1 MYNKC
6 FGLSLTVS
14 TFLLSRLSYH
24 FLYSLLIVFSPN
36 DCILVL
42 DPFLQPL
49 PSISFSLIFVHVLLL
64 SFIPTFLPSLLHSFS
79 MSQISI
85 YTDMWHWFFILP
97 FPTSKPALL
106 FPTLCSLSH
115 SLPVHRSSFLHL
127 SFFPHISWYCCC
139 VPNVPQTL
147 FSIIK
152 LLSLPSP
159 AAARITW
166 AEQALLNIEQH
177 REGGTQEERHRVKG
191 KERKEGRKREEKD
204 EEGKAGR
211 KRAMGR
217 IRRTERK
224 RRWEKRQ
231 LQYHSKTL
239 IYLWSLNRCHWQQGR
254 IESWP
259 WVMTLLKTWYLF
271 HGQCAQVKIVGGFN
285 TQILVFDDRK

>member
-64 SFIPTFLPSLLHSFS
+64 SFIPTFLHSFS

-97 FPTSKPALL
+97 FPTSKPSLL
-106 FPTLCSLSH
+106 FPTLRSLSH

-147 FSIIK
+147 FSTIK

-191 KERKEGRKREEKD
+191 KERKEGRKRGREKRKMKKEKQEEKEQW
-204 EEGKAGR
+204 EE
-211 KRAMGR
+211 
-217 IRRTERK
+217 
-224 RRWEKRQ
+224 
-231 LQYHSKTL
+231 
-239 IYLWSLNRCHWQQGR
+239 
-254 IESWP
+254 
-259 WVMTLLKTWYLF
+259 
-271 HGQCAQVKIVGGFN
+271 
-285 TQILVFDDRK
+285 